1 MRFIADFHIHS
12 RYSRATAK
20 NITINNLAL
29 WAKIKGIDLLGTGD
43 FTHPL
48 WLNEIE
54 ENLQYNKKTGL
65 FEKDN
70 IKFILSA
77 EIANIFSQNDRV
89 YKIHNIILVP
99 SLEIA
104 KEINKRFSF
113 FGNLSSDGRPIFGKI
128 NCVSLAGELFKISQ
142 DIMLIP
148 AHIWTPWFSVF
159 GSNSGFDSIEEAYG
173 EYSGKITAL
182 ETGLSSDP
190 AMNWQISG
198 LDKYSLVSNSDAH
211 SLNKLGREA
220 NVFDCEMNYWAIKKA
235 LETKDK
241 TKFLQTIEFF
251 PQEGKYHYDGHRA
264 CNIIFHPEQT
274 KKNNGICPVCNKPL
288 TKGVLYRVNSLADRP
303 ESFVPPNSIPYKKG
317 IPLQEIIA
325 FVLKKGVNTK
335 TTTNKYEEII
345 NKAGPELDILYFLEE
360 KELIFKIDGD
370 IAEAILNVRKEK
382 VNIIPGYDGE
392 YGKIEVEQKQKT
404 RQQTLF

>member
-392 YGKIEVEQKQKT
+392 YGKIEVEQKQ
-404 RQQTLF
+404 